1 MRFRISEPDD
11 SEVVNISL
19 VQNDGDL
26 DGDPCVDIMFNEQLV
41 GWFSSSDGSL
51 YLYNLGNDDIDN
63 EDGLPYEITDDG
75 YIVVVE
81 G

>member
-1 MRFRISEPDD
+1 MRFRISEPND

-51 YLYNLGNDDIDN
+51 YLYNLGNDN
-63 EDGLPYEITDDG
+63 EDGLPYKITDNG